1 MKKITVLVPCYNEAE
16 GIGEVVQGFPREQLR
31 KLGYR
36 VEVLVID
43 NRSTDDTAKV
53 AEAAGA
59 RVLFE
64 PKGGKGYAVRAG
76 MAAVSD
82 DTDFVVMLDG
92 DATYRSAEILRM
104 VEPLSSNFS
113 DVIIGSRL
121 QGRIPEG
128 AMRGFNRLGNWI
140 FSHLVRYFY
149 HVNVTDT
156 LTGYFAWKK
165 FVVDQMWP
173 HLTSSGF
180 AIEME
185 MITKMARLGHD
196 IYSVPISY
204 EPRAGESTLRPI
216 HDGSRILAMFMRNL
230 AWKPADELMGGRE
243 VAVADA
249 PARSFARMRR
259 ALPTFGERIG
269 PGGE

>member
-16 GIGEVVQGFPREQLR
+16 GIGEVVRTFPREALR
-31 KLGYR
+31 KAGFKL
-36 VEVLVID
+36 EVLVID
-43 NRSTDDTAKV
+43 NRSTDNTAEIAK
-53 AEAAGA
+53 AAGA

-76 MAAVSD
+76 MAAISD

-92 DATYRSAEILRM
+92 DATYRSAEILRL
-104 VEPLSSNFS
+104 VEPLAADFS

-121 QGRIPEG
+121 GGRIKAG
-128 AMRGFNRLGNWI
+128 TMRGFNLLGNWV

-165 FVVDQMWP
+165 YVVDELWP
-173 HLTSSGF
+173 QLTSSGF

-204 EPRAGESTLRPI
+204 EPRAGESSLHPVY
-216 HDGSRILAMFMRNL
+216 DGSRILAMFVRNL
-230 AWKPADELMGGRE
+230 FWKAAGGS
-243 VAVADA
+243 A
-249 PARSFARMRR
+249 PANVTAPVRLTARVRR

-269 PGGE
+269 AGDE